1 MKIMKMNV
9 RNIERILDVLQ
20 FVVDHYNGK
29 IFMDDDVYKA
39 CPNAT
44 SNIID
49 LLVDRDV
56 ITSTKDGNSFDD
68 GNIEEYRSFLS
79 DLEDEIED
87 LNLPDEE
94 KEEIRSKFQIHINL
108 NINLL
113 NIDAG
118 F

>member
-1 MKIMKMNV
+1 MKMNV

-29 IFMDDDVYKA
+29 LFMDDDVYKA

-87 LNLPDEE
+87 LDLADNE
-94 KEEIRSKFQIHINL
+94 KKEIHTKIQVFFNF
-108 NINLL
+108 NFNLL
-113 NIDAG
+113 G
-118 F
+118 V

>member
-1 MKIMKMNV
+1 MNV
-9 RNIERILDVLQ
+9 KNIERILDVLQ
-20 FVVDHYNGK
+20 FAVDHRGQT
-29 IFMDDDVYKA
+29 FMDDDVYKA
-39 CPNAT
+39 CPKAT

-49 LLVDRDV
+49 LLADRDV

-68 GNIEEYRSFLS
+68 ENIEEYRSFLS
-79 DLEDEIED
+79 DLEDEIEE
-87 LNLPDEE
+87 LKMSDEE
-94 KEEIRSKFQIHINL
+94 KKDIQIRFQTHLNS